1 MSKRELAAAIS
12 EFMATFES
20 DVVPNGWLTTYEL
33 GDKLGVKD
41 RQAYN
46 IAVRFM
52 KAGHADKKTFRI
64 KVGCFI
70 RPVPHYKFSKKA
82 ERAMGLTKPKP
93 RR

>member
-1 MSKRELAAAIS
+1 MSKRELADAIS
-12 EFMATFES
+12 GFLATFES
-20 DVVPNGWLTTYEL
+20 DKVPSGWLTTYEL

-52 KAGHADKKTFRI
+52 KAGQCEKSTFRI

-70 RPVPHYKFSKKA
+70 RPVPHYRFSKEAAKVL
-82 ERAMGLTKPKP
+82 GLTKP